1 MITIRQL
8 TRTSRQTLTA
18 NPCRDLL
25 DTGLLSPANRFL
37 GRSGKRI
44 RESMLQLTF
53 QMAGGQGKPPACL
66 GNAVEWLHAG
76 SLVID
81 DIEDDS
87 LTRRGKSTLHREI
100 GLPLALNAGN
110 WMYFRALEQLLD
122 GSLTPL
128 IQHRLLRQMIVTA
141 RRCHEGQTL
150 DLTSRVDRDEPKD
163 FHSIV
168 RNISCLKTG
177 GLVSMAASFGATA
190 TRSPK
195 SLRDALSRF
204 GTNVGIALQMRNDL
218 EELRSLVRDAN
229 DSVELRCDDLR
240 HARVTWPWAWAV
252 MLTKPSGLQ
261 RLIALIDQSRTS
273 RQAMLDL
280 AAQLVCLVGSTGDS
294 MIRSRIEA
302 TLGLLGEHVV
312 DTSALQAMRSMLD
325 QIMKPIHEQSIEQ
338 SISPSMNRPEERDP
352 YADDH

>member
-1 MITIRQL
+1 MITNQPL
-8 TRTSRQTLTA
+8 TRNSTQALTT
-18 NPCRDLL
+18 NPCLDLL
-25 DTGLLSPANRFL
+25 DAGLLSPANRFL
-37 GRSGKRI
+37 ARAGKRI

-66 GNAVEWLHAG
+66 GKAIEWLHAG

-87 LTRRGKSTLHREI
+87 LSRRGKPTLHREI

-122 GSLTPL
+122 GSLLPL
-128 IQHRLLRQMIVTA
+128 TQHRLLRQMIVTA

-168 RNISCLKTG
+168 SEISRLKTG

-190 TRSPK
+190 MSSPK
-195 SLRDALSRF
+195 FLRDALSRF
-204 GTNVGIALQMRNDL
+204 GMNVGIALQMRNDL
-218 EELRSLVRDAN
+218 EELRTLVRDAN
-229 DSVELRCDDLR
+229 ENVELRCDDLR

-252 MLTKPSGLQ
+252 LLTDPSGLQ
-261 RLIALIDQSRTS
+261 RLIALMDQSRTS

-280 AAQLVCLVGSTGDS
+280 AAQLVHLVSSTGDS

-302 TLGLLGEHVV
+302 ALGLLGEHVV
-312 DTSALQAMRSMLD
+312 DTSALHAMRSMLD

-338 SISPSMNRPEERDP
+338 SISPSMNRTEERDP
-352 YADDH
+352 DADDH